1 MSNEERKTTVPNSIG
16 RLFIPISFLSF
27 SSFLTLSL
35 FYLFFVLPLSLSFQS
50 LFLFSPFFLHRFF
63 PHSFSFF
70 LLRLSHVLFTVLDE
84 VMYHYMKI
92 EKEKKLEGHNKVN
105 ENVVRFEYSNELLFC
120 YLK

>member
-35 FYLFFVLPLSLSFQS
+35 FYLFFVLPLSLSFRS
-50 LFLFSPFFLHRFF
+50 LFLFSLFLS
-63 PHSFSFF
+63 PSFF
-70 LLRLSHVLFTVLDE
+70 SPLLFLLSSSFVTRVFTVLDE